1 MSRPTIRL
9 ALAAALLAGAAR
21 PGAAQPAAFVVLRGA
36 DTLAAER
43 YTRAADRV
51 RGERA
56 LGAAGIRQTYD
67 LALGAAET
75 VASIAGAVYRTGA
88 GAGAAPLQEYAA
100 TFDSAGVVFRAGGR
114 EQRHAAPA
122 RSLPFVNL
130 SAAILEQLVRRARA
144 VGGDRAEVPVVVL
157 AGAQNA
163 TASVRWLGADSAS
176 VTLGVEVRAHVARD
190 GTLLGAA
197 VPAQQVRFVRVGAGE
212 APAAPRPDYAA
223 PPGAPY
229 DAEAVTVR
237 NAAAGVTLAGTL
249 TLPRRAAGARLPAVL
264 LLTGSGPQDRDEA
277 TPALP
282 GWRPFRQLADT
293 LGRRGIAVLRV
304 DDRGVGGSDAG
315 PAGPTTA
322 DFAADARAAV
332 AWLRARPE
340 IDPAR
345 VALLGHSEGAA
356 IAAMVAADDP
366 AVRAVVL
373 VAGAART
380 GRRISDA
387 QVAQAFDEQGIR
399 GARRDSLLRLNDA
412 ARDSLAAATPWLRF
426 FMAYDPLADARR
438 VRAPTLV
445 LQGATDRQVTAE
457 QAEELAAA
465 VRAGGNRDVTVRVFP
480 DLNHLL
486 VHDPSGAFAGY
497 RSLPSYA
504 VRPDVLGAVTD
515 WLVARL
521 R

>member
-1 MSRPTIRL
+1 MIPHTP
-9 ALAAALLAGAAR
+9 A
-21 PGAAQPAAFVVLRGA
+21 PQPPAPSHAFVVLAPTG
-36 DTLAAER
+36 DTLLVER
-43 YTRAADRV
+43 VSTTDGNVAADMRLPRAGARV
-51 RGERA
+51 RHTLTPGPDGTISRFVIEAFAPGA
-56 LGAAGIRQTYD
+56 LPD
-67 LALGAAET
+67 
-75 VASIAGAVYRTGA
+75 
-88 GAGAAPLQEYAA
+88 
-100 TFDSAGVVFRAGGR
+100 
-114 EQRHAAPA
+114 AAPA
-122 RSLPFVNL
+122 RRITFEWGRDTVRAEGATPPVLAVSPGALPWLNPSPAL
-130 SAAILEQLVRRARA
+130 LEQMVRRARA
-144 VGGDRAEVPVVVL
+144 LGG
-157 AGAQNA
+157 A
-163 TASVRWLGADSAS
+163 TASIPIVNMQGAQPFTVTVTRGGADSVVIAFPG
-176 VTLGVEVRAHVARD
+176 GVDMRLAVDGAGRLTGGVVSGQGVRI
-190 GTLLGAA
+190 
-197 VPAQQVRFVRVGAGE
+197 VRVASLDAGAG
-212 APAAPRPDYAA
+212 ATPRPAPPPDYSA

-229 DAEAVTVR
+229 AAEEVR
-237 NAAAGVTLAGTL
+237 VPTDSGFSLGGTL
-249 TLPRRAAGARLPAVL
+249 TMPRAAGGAARAPVVL

-293 LGRRGIAVLRV
+293 LGRNGIAVLRL

-322 DFAADARAAV
+322 DFAGDARAAV

-356 IAAMVAADDP
+356 VAAMVAAGDP

-373 VAGAART
+373 VAGASRT

-387 QVAQAFDEQGIR
+387 QVAQAFDEQWIR

-426 FMAYDPLADARR
+426 FMSYDPLADARR

-480 DLNHLL
+480 DVNHLL

-515 WLVARL
+515 WLAARI